1 MLRCIKILWF
11 FLTFVVVF
19 GQALDVRKIAEQ
31 SKPDALGVSGSAIQ
45 SGASQMRNEIE
56 KLKQAQEQA
65 SQRLGQLQYTPL
77 DGVIDGDKYLLGPH
91 DIIRIQVW
99 TAATID
105 EMLEV
110 SPDGM
115 VVISGYGAIEVGGLN
130 WNDGKQVI
138 TDAIMESYNPE
149 RFAVTIAAVRI
160 FWTNITG
167 AVEFPGS
174 YQIGATQRLFD
185 LIQLAGG
192 ANGIADISNIKV
204 FKKNGDTVSID
215 LTPYFAEGS
224 IDANPYIFDGDVVFV
239 PQVSAEYGTIQLYG
253 AGIRNGYYGLNPGE
267 TVMQIAQRIGVFT
280 QSLEFTGIQV
290 VRGDDVHS
298 VNLLASDFALNDN
311 DVVIFPAHLDSIIVG
326 GLVTQGGAFPYYPGV
341 SVYAYI
347 AMASGPDADGS
358 ENRYSIF
365 RNGKE
370 IKFKAGDNL
379 HPGDVIIVHH
389 SIFTRVKDFV
399 EAIARVVSSSITV
412 YYLIDRLTK

>member
-1 MLRCIKILWF
+1 MLRCIKTLWI
-11 FLTFVVVF
+11 FLAFAVVF

-31 SKPDALGVSGSAIQ
+31 SKPDNLGVSGSAIQ

-65 SQRLGQLQYTPL
+65 SRRLAQIQYTPL

-110 SPDGM
+110 TPDGM
-115 VVISGYGAIEVGGLN
+115 VVIPGYDAVEVGGLN

-138 TDAIMESYNPE
+138 TDAIMESYNPK
-149 RFAVTIAAVRI
+149 RFAVTIVAVRI
-160 FWTNITG
+160 FWANITG
-167 AVEFPGS
+167 AVEFPGG
-174 YQIGATQRLFD
+174 YQIGATQRLWD
-185 LIQLAGG
+185 IIQLAGG
-192 ANGIADISNIKV
+192 ANGVADIANIKV
-204 FKKNGDTVSID
+204 FKKNGDTVSIN
-215 LTPYFAEGS
+215 LTPYFAEGD

-239 PQVSAEYGTIQLYG
+239 PQVSIEYGAIQLYG

-267 TVMQIAQRIGVFT
+267 TVMQIAQRVGVFT
-280 QSLEFTGIQV
+280 QSLEFTEIQV
-290 VRGDDVHS
+290 VRGNDVHS
-298 VNLLASDFALNDN
+298 VNLLADDFALNDH

-326 GLVTQGGAFPYYPGV
+326 GLVTAGGAYPYYPGV

-347 AMASGPDADGS
+347 AMAGGPDTDGS
-358 ENRYSIF
+358 VNRFSIF
-365 RNGKE
+365 RKGKE

-379 HPGDVIIVHH
+379 QPGDVIIVHH

-399 EAIARVVSSSITV
+399 ETIARVVSSSITV